1 MFSSHTKLRFFFAI
15 KEFFRIFLG
24 RNTQKTT
31 QRTAACTPSCRTQE
45 FIAQTLFSPL
55 DLQRKKQR
63 QRNNPYL
70 YKSLQ
75 MERGE
80 PVCSLALRA
89 IRGNSSLLCEVAR
102 SALETPTRQ
111 VIFYLTQ
118 RLGGYRGACASMSDE
133 RLASLPDGIIKQV
146 TINHSPFTINQ

>member
-1 MFSSHTKLRFFFAI
+1 LCFSLTKLRFFLLI
-15 KEFFRIFLG
+15 KEFFRIFWG
-24 RNTQKTT
+24 ATPKTT

-118 RLGGYRGACASMSDE
+118 RLGGYRGACASLSDE
-133 RLASLPDGIIKQV
+133 RLASLPDGISKQ
-146 TINHSPFTINQ
+146 